1 MKAALLLMMRG
12 NGAFLIEVKVD
23 NFLHSQYTEN
33 IMFYKNISVKIL
45 ISKCSI
51 KTFNNNI
58 LKRRHL
64 GEAEPD
70 EEITAKE
77 R

>member
-33 IMFYKNISVKIL
+33 IMFNKNIL
-45 ISKCSI
+45 Q
-51 KTFNNNI
+51 
-58 LKRRHL
+58 RRHL